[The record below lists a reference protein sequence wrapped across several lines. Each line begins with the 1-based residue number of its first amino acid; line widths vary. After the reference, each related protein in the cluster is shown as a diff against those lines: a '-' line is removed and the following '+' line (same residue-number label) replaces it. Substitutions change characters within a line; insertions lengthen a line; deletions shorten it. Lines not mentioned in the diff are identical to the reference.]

1 MGTSD
6 IEASIIE
13 LETRFVH
20 QESIISDL
28 NESILQQWE
37 QIDKLSRIVVG
48 LEDRVLRVIESSQSH
63 SMNNAPPT
71 IDTSIK

>member
-1 MGTSD
+1 MSTSE

-63 SMNNAPPT
+63 QHEQRPPPY
-71 IDTSIK
+71 

>member
-1 MGTSD
+1 MGTSE

-63 SMNNAPPT
+63 QHEQRPPHY
-71 IDTSIK
+71 